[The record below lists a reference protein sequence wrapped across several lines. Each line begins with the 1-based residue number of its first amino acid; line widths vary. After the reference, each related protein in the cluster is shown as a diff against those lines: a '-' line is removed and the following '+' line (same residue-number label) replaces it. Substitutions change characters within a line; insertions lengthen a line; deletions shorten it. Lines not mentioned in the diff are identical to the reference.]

1 MTVAGID
8 PRWKDVPD
16 YILGITREIW
26 EERRIHTLQRH
37 YATDIVV
44 RSPASVVV
52 GNAGVIA
59 ATMATLAEFPDRQ
72 LLGEEVIWHD
82 DPVHGTLSSHRLLS
96 TATHRRGG
104 IYGEANG
111 TPLRYRILADCAIDD
126 GAIVDEWLVRD
137 QGAIVR
143 QLGLEPKTWAA
154 ALIEREGGPERCVRP
169 LTPDTDVEGPYR
181 GRGNDVETGR
191 RYADLLE
198 RLMRAEMSTVPETY
212 DRACRL
218 ELPGGVTA
226 HGVAAA
232 DEFWMSLRASFPSA
246 TFRIEHVLGLE
257 EAHAAPR
264 AAVRW
269 SLHGRHD
276 GFGSFGPPTGAEIYV
291 LGIGHAEFGPRGLR
305 REWVLIDETAVWKQI
320 LMQTG

>member
-1 MTVAGID
+1 MAVGGIEA
-8 PRWKDVPD
+8 RWKDLPD
-16 YILGITREIW
+16 YILGVTREIW
-26 EERRIHTLQRH
+26 EDRRIHTLKRH

-72 LLGEEVIWHD
+72 LLGEEVIWND
-82 DPVHGTLSSHRLLS
+82 DPVHGALSSHRLLS
-96 TATHRRGG
+96 TATHRHGG

-111 TPLRYRILADCAIDD
+111 TPLRYRILADCAIRG

-143 QLGLEPKTWAA
+143 QLGLDPKAYAA
-154 ALIEREGGPERCVRP
+154 QLIEREGGPERCVRP
-169 LTPDTDVEGPYR
+169 LVPEIDVRGPYG
-181 GRGNDVETGR
+181 GRGNDVEPGR
-191 RYADLLE
+191 AYADLLE
-198 RLMRAEMSTVPETY
+198 RIMAAELSAVPETY

-226 HGVAAA
+226 HGIEAA

-246 TFRIEHVLGLE
+246 TFRIEHAMGTLE
-257 EAHAAPR
+257 PNAPPR

-291 LGIGHAEFGPRGLR
+291 LGIGHVEFGPRGLR

>member
-1 MTVAGID
+1 MAVGGIEA
-8 PRWKDVPD
+8 RWKDVPD

-26 EERRIHTLQRH
+26 EERRIHTLKRH
-37 YATDIVV
+37 YATGIVV

-82 DPVHGTLSSHRLLS
+82 DPVHGALSSHRLLS

-111 TPLRYRILADCAIDD
+111 TPLRYRILADCAIRD

-143 QLGLEPKTWAA
+143 QLGVEPKAYAA
-154 ALIEREGGPERCVRP
+154 GLIEREGGPERCVRP
-169 LTPDTDVEGPYR
+169 LTPATDVEGPYR
-181 GRGNDVETGR
+181 GHGNEVEHGQ

-198 RLMRAEMSTVPETY
+198 RIMAAELSTVPETY

-226 HGVAAA
+226 HGIEAA

-246 TFRIEHVLGLE
+246 SFRVDHAIGMDEP
-257 EAHAAPR
+257 HAAPR

-276 GFGSFGPPTGAEIYV
+276 GFGSFGPPTGAKIYV